1 MGQLQINLKIGTER
15 KQSEII
21 EIIFVTWNYTTL
33 IHIYIYIFLKI
44 LLIINDI
51 SNLI

>member
-33 IHIYIYIFLKI
+33 IHIYIFLKI